1 MPVTIDL
8 NYTTDLAQ
16 PLRPTVLRDL
26 FVTGDQLAHRF
37 TVHVKNG
44 GTPASLT
51 GATVTAS
58 FVRSDGATVLIPGAA
73 DGDSVTV
80 TLPAS
85 CYAVAGRFTLDLR
98 VTQGKSI
105 TSVFYAEGALTSSA
119 TGEAVQ
125 DPAAKIPTYNELIDT
140 VNGFSGELAG
150 LQAGLSRVRPAY
162 NLLDNSC
169 FLPAYVVKQRG
180 SAATIGAAYCI
191 DRWKGTSSATQH
203 EPTADG
209 LKITHTGASTYCG
222 AQQLIDP
229 ALQAELMNKTVTVAV
244 CLADGSVYVKNGVPA
259 NGAITAYF
267 ADGNAQLYINPDT
280 GKMSMRIMYAV
291 AGGSVTVRWVALYE
305 GAYTADTVPAY
316 VPKGYTAELLA
327 CQRYLHLYSAAANR
341 PASGID
347 CAPPMTS
354 ATVSQGTL
362 TVSGTTYYYNST
374 EP

>member
-1 MPVTIDL
+1 MTGMDTVIDL
-8 NYTTDLAQ
+8 TYTADLSK

-26 FVTGDQLAHRF
+26 FVTGNQLAHRF
-37 TVHVKNG
+37 TVALRDADLA
-44 GTPASLT
+44 PSLS
-51 GATVTAS
+51 GAAVEAR
-58 FVRSDGATVLIPGAA
+58 FVRSDGATVVFPGTAE
-73 DGDSVTV
+73 GNRVTA
-80 TLPAS
+80 TLPAA
-85 CYAVAGRFTLDLR
+85 CYAVPGRFTLDLR
-98 VTQGKSI
+98 VALNGSI
-105 TSVFYAEGALTSSA
+105 TSVFFAEGALLRSETADAVADPSA
-119 TGEAVQ
+119 S
-125 DPAAKIPTYNELIDT
+125 IPSYDELIAK
-140 VNGFSGELAG
+140 VAAFES
-150 LQAGLSRVRPAY
+150 QLSRRDRVQ

-180 SAATIGAAYCI
+180 SAATTGAKYCI

-209 LKITHTGASTYCG
+209 LKITHTGASNYCG
-222 AQQLIDP
+222 AQQFIDP
-229 ALQAELMNKTVTVAV
+229 ALQAELTNKTVTVAV
-244 CLADGSVYVKNGVPA
+244 CLADGSVYVRNGVPA

-280 GKMSMRIMYAV
+280 GIMSLRIMYAV
-291 AGGSVTVRWVALYE
+291 AGGSITVRWVALYE
-305 GAYTADTVPAY
+305 GAYTADTVPVY
-316 VPKGYTAELLA
+316 VPKGYTAELNA

-347 CAPPMTS
+347 CSPPMTS